1 MKLDENIMIGESA
14 ELHNVLNAT
23 NIIAATPATVLIL
36 GESGTGKEL
45 IAHSIHQQSVRSSQ
59 PMVSINCSA
68 LSDTL
73 VESELFGHKKGSFTG
88 ADSDRP
94 GKLKTAHNGTLF
106 LDEIGELPLSIQA
119 KFLRFLESGEC
130 QTVGEETS
138 KKLDVRIIAATNRD
152 LRQCVSNGT
161 FREDLYYRLNVIPL
175 TLPPLRDRGNDISLL
190 LKHYAQHFA
199 ITYQLDKISFSSSA
213 IKILSQYQWP
223 GNIREIKNFTERMAI
238 LNHGKTIQIENIP
251 GEYLPVDSNITDA
264 IPFKLPIAGLNL
276 EDMEIS
282 FINQAL
288 NKTAGNRSR
297 AARLLGLT
305 RDTLLYR
312 IKKYSLS

>member
-1 MKLDENIMIGESA
+1 MKHTNNSMIGESA

-45 IAHSIHQQSVRSSQ
+45 IAKTIHQQSPRKNK
-59 PMVSINCSA
+59 PLISINCGAISE
-68 LSDTL
+68 TL
-73 VESELFGHKKGSFTG
+73 VESELFGHKKGAFTG
-88 ADSDRP
+88 ADTARQ
-94 GKLKTAHNGTLF
+94 GKIKSAHQGTLF

-119 KFLRFLESGEC
+119 RLLRFLESGEC

-138 KKLDVRIIAATNRD
+138 ERVDVRVIAATNRD
-152 LRQCVSNGT
+152 LLECVKQGT
-161 FREDLYYRLNVIPL
+161 FREDLYFRLNVIPL
-175 TLPPLRDRGNDISLL
+175 NLPPLRERQKDISLL
-190 LKHYAQHFA
+190 LNHYAGVFA
-199 ITYQLDKISFSSSA
+199 NEYDLKPVSFAASTL
-213 IKILSQYQWP
+213 KVLNQYRWP
-223 GNIREIKNFTERMAI
+223 GNVREIKNFTERMAI
-238 LNHGKTIQIENIP
+238 LNHGKVIQPDNIP
-251 GEYLPVDSNITDA
+251 TEYKSVTESKPDTTFTLPDS
-264 IPFKLPIAGLNL
+264 GLNL
-276 EDMEIS
+276 EHMEIS